1 MNRPQSNEY
10 APFYGK
16 YIDTVS
22 ENVLGE
28 LEHQANSFHEFL
40 NSIPEEK
47 VLYAYAEG
55 KWTVKE
61 LVGHVID
68 TERIMA
74 YRALTFARGDA
85 NQLPGFEEND
95 YVKKARFN
103 DHTLSAL
110 ANEFAALRRANVFL
124 FRSFNGDD
132 LNSMGVASG
141 REISVRALLYIIA
154 GHVNHHKNILNERYL

>member
-28 LEHQANSFHEFL
+28 LEHQAISFHEFL

-47 VLYAYAEG
+47 AFYAYAEG

-61 LVGHVID
+61 LVGHLID

-74 YRALTFARGDA
+74 FRALTFARGDA
-85 NQLPGFEEND
+85 NELPGFEEND
-95 YVKKARFN
+95 YVKNARFN
-103 DHTLSAL
+103 DRTLSAL
-110 ANEFAALRRANVFL
+110 ANEFAAVRKANAFL
-124 FRSFNGDD
+124 FHSFNDDD
-132 LNSMGVASG
+132 LNAKGVASG
-141 REISVRALLYIIA
+141 REISVRALLYIMA
-154 GHVNHHKNILNERYL
+154 GHVNHHKNILTERYL